1 MKIQMKNSIMA
12 TFFMGTVGAMLILSG
27 VIFFI
32 YCFSYEVKNK
42 KKLYKEAK
50 IVSAI
55 CIVIGIIM
63 LILSVLYFNKNIII

>member
-1 MKIQMKNSIMA
+1 MKNSIMA

-27 VIFFI
+27 VIFLI

-63 LILSVLYFNKNIII
+63 FILSVLYFNKNIII